1 MKMKMAV
8 SILTVAQSL
17 SPVLA
22 PAHDPVVPQVAAK
35 PQASASG
42 PRCSAIGA
50 DELTITCAFAAGSPV
65 VAESRTAPRIILN
78 RAVISFV
85 PTNESNMS
93 IQLTFTND
101 SGGKIADQR
110 TVYLAIDDEKGENHM
125 RRSLPHVDFTKL
137 EPGRPTKFEEA
148 LLAPAFSPGAY
159 NVAVWIPSTDPS
171 LKFDPAHN
179 FLLSSKGVPD
189 RATGLNRIAKFS
201 VSASG
206 RRKSTVPLY

>member
-1 MKMKMAV
+1 MKMKTAI
-8 SILTVAQSL
+8 SILTVTLSL
-17 SPVLA
+17 SAMLA
-22 PAHDPVVPQVAAK
+22 LPHDLVVPQVAAR

-42 PRCSAIGA
+42 PQCSAIGA
-50 DELTITCAFAAGSPV
+50 DELRITCAYAAGSPV
-65 VAESRTAPRIILN
+65 VADSRTAPRIILD

-85 PTNESNMS
+85 PSNESNMS

-101 SGGKIADQR
+101 SGGKIADPR

-137 EPGRPTKFEEA
+137 EPGRPMKFEEA

-159 NVAVWIPSTDPS
+159 IVSVWIPSADPS

-189 RATGLNRIAKFS
+189 PATGLNRIAKFT

-206 RRKSTVPLY
+206 RRKSAVKLN